1 MIRQNNG
8 TDRSVQEL
16 FQDIGN
22 SLVDIARSEI
32 LLGRLAIKEEVI
44 RTAKASTSLGVGVVL
59 SLYALGFLLLAAV
72 YGLATQVAVWQ
83 ASLLIGGAVG
93 VIALI
98 AIAVGKSKLKQ
109 AFAES
114 ENSIKNLANKE
125 KAGWAR
131 TQNKLKDT
139 LKSDGTVSATTSVS

>member
-22 SLVDIARSEI
+22 NLEDIARSEI
-32 LLGRLAIKEEVI
+32 LLGRLAIKEEAI
-44 RTAKASTSLGVGVVL
+44 RTAKASASLGVGVLL

-83 ASLLIGGAVG
+83 AALLVGGAVG
-93 VIALI
+93 VIALVV
-98 AIAVGKSKLKQ
+98 IAVGKSKLKQ

-114 ENSIKNLANKE
+114 EIRSKIWRIRRSRDGRKL
-125 KAGWAR
+125 R
-131 TQNKLKDT
+131 T
-139 LKSDGTVSATTSVS
+139 S